1 MTFPLRI
8 DFAMLRY
15 TTVFT
20 RILVLAWLASWVLSD
35 PLFLL
40 QELMAPQEHSAGYS
54 FIGNGTVGKHFAPHY
69 SDVRVSSSTE
79 SNPNRSEEIQSD
91 ESGSGNHVDLRR
103 FDRAQSAPLT
113 AAFQPWSPFS
123 TSATPRAPPSASL

>member
-15 TTVFT
+15 TMVFT

-103 FDRAQSAPLT
+103 FDRTQSAALT
-113 AAFQPWSPFS
+113 AAFQPWSSFS

>member
-1 MTFPLRI
+1 
-8 DFAMLRY
+8 MLRY

-20 RILVLAWLASWVLSD
+20 RILVLAWLATWVLSD

-103 FDRAQSAPLT
+103 FNRAQSAALT
-113 AAFQPWSPFS
+113 AVFQPWSPFP

>member
-20 RILVLAWLASWVLSD
+20 RILVLVWLAAWVLAD

-40 QELMAPQEHSAGYS
+40 QELMAPEEYSAARS
-54 FIGNGTVGKHFAPHY
+54 VLRNGTVGKHFAQHY
-69 SDVRVSSSTE
+69 SDVLISSATE
-79 SNPNRSEEIQSD
+79 GNPNRSEEIQSD

-103 FDRAQSAPLT
+103 VNRAQSAALT
-113 AAFQPWSPFS
+113 AAFQPWSSFS

>member
-15 TTVFT
+15 TMVFT
-20 RILVLAWLASWVLSD
+20 RILVLVWLATWVLAD

-40 QELMAPQEHSAGYS
+40 QELMAPEEYSAARS
-54 FIGNGTVGKHFAPHY
+54 VLRNGPVGKHFAQHY
-69 SDVRVSSSTE
+69 SDVLISSATE
-79 SNPNRSEEIQSD
+79 GNPNRSEEVQSD
-91 ESGSGNHVDLRR
+91 EFRSDNRIDLRR
-103 FDRAQSAPLT
+103 FDRAQSVPLT
-113 AAFQPWSPFS
+113 VAFQPWLPCS